1 MKNNSNNDSNKHFI
15 SDKCGIHF
23 AQDGRPFAW
32 DTYQKYSDGSVM
44 YKGSGTKEEQEY
56 CKEYNEKLLSQS
68 SKSKPQPWG
77 CNFNAYMVI
86 KWYSRFRV
94 SFFVEV

>member
-1 MKNNSNNDSNKHFI
+1 MNNNKSNGYIPGYDAR
-15 SDKCGIHF
+15 CGIHF
-23 AQDGRPFAW
+23 TQDGRPFAW

-68 SKSKPQPWG
+68 SKSKLQPWD
-77 CNFNAYMVI
+77 CNFNVYMVI
-86 KWYSRFRV
+86 KYYSRFRV
-94 SFFVEV
+94 VLFVKV